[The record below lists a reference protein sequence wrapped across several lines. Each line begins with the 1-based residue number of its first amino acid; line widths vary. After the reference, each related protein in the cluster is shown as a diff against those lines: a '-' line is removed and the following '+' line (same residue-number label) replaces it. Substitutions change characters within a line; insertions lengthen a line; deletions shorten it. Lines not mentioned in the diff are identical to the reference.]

1 MPEFLTV
8 LPPDEAL
15 AKLFAHLPVNP
26 PTEIISTAQALNR
39 ITAEEIRSPESL
51 PAFPRSTMDG
61 YAVRAQDTFGASQS
75 LPAYLTVVGEVPMG
89 GAPTFNL
96 HPTQAA
102 LIHTGG
108 MIPNGADAVV
118 QIEVTQKSQADEIE
132 VLKAVAPGENVLQP
146 GDDVADGQTLFP
158 RGHLLRPQDLGGL
171 AALGFTRVA
180 VGRRPRIALLATG
193 DEVVDPDSP
202 VGPGQVRDINSFS
215 VSGLIERAGGVAVRR
230 GIASDNFESLRSAAE
245 SALAECDGLVLSAG
259 SSVSV
264 RDMTADVINGLG
276 RPGMLVHGVAVK
288 PGKPAILA
296 VANGKPVIGLPGN
309 PVSALVIAD
318 LFVVPMIYRL
328 QGCTTTPARSSIRAK
343 ISHNLPSA
351 TGRVDYTPARLV
363 WKDGEQWAEPVFGKS
378 NQIFTL
384 VFADGMIMTPRDS
397 NGLSAGE
404 MVEVRLF

>member
-15 AKLFAHLPVNP
+15 AKLFKHLLIPL
-26 PTEIISTAQALNR
+26 PTDVIPTAEALNR
-39 ITAEEIRSPESL
+39 ITAEEIRSPEPL
-51 PAFPRSTMDG
+51 PAFARATMDG
-61 YAVRAQDTFGASQS
+61 YAVRAQDTFGASQT
-75 LPAYLTVVGEVPMG
+75 LPAYLTVSGEVPMG
-89 GAPTFNL
+89 HAPTFEL
-96 HPTQAA
+96 APTQAA

-108 MIPNGADAVV
+108 MIPKGADAVV
-118 QIEVTQKSQADEIE
+118 QVEVTQKSHAHEIE
-132 VLKAVAPGENVLQP
+132 VLKAVAPGENVLRV
-146 GDDVADGQTLFP
+146 GDDVTAGQTLFP

-171 AALGFTRVA
+171 AGLGLTRVT

-202 VGPGQVRDINSFS
+202 AAPGQVRDVNSFA
-215 VSGLIERAGGVAVRR
+215 VSGLIERAGGIALRR
-230 GIASDNFESLRSAAE
+230 GIAPDNLEALKSAAE
-245 SALAECDGLVLSAG
+245 SALAECDALVLSAG

-264 RDMTADVINGLG
+264 RDMTSEVIAGLG
-276 RPGMLVHGVAVK
+276 QPGVLVHGVAVK

-296 VANGKPVIGLPGN
+296 VADGKPVFGLPGN

-318 LFVVPMIYRL
+318 LFVVPTIYRL
-328 QGCTTTPARSSIRAK
+328 QGCAVTPPRPSLRAK
-343 ISHNLPSA
+343 LSHNLPST

-363 WKDGEQWAEPVFGKS
+363 WRNGEQWAEPVFGKS

-384 VFADGMIMTPRDS
+384 VFAEGMIVIPRDS
-397 NGLSAGE
+397 NGLSTGE